1 MRPLRLYKWFAALC
15 LLDCAVAA
23 EPSPPVLVL
32 NVTYYDF
39 RVHED
44 IHNNPVTHPDFERS
58 CHPGPRSFD
67 PCVGEKGLVE
77 EKLGWDG
84 RRRACGAVH
93 IGMVPCIACH
103 DAIVPNMAPMVQS
116 VLLSTQAG
124 VHPWRLTLHAKLH
137 HVQPVVQRR
146 GPSAFEPALRCPR
159 IAVPIP
165 RHLPPQVP
173 GVNRVIDGQA
183 ITLTG
188 VEPLRERP

>member
-1 MRPLRLYKWFAALC
+1 MPFSTLPAENLQVMRPLRLHKWFAALC

-23 EPSPPVLVL
+23 EASPPVLTL
-32 NVTYYDF
+32 GVTYYDF

-84 RRRACGAVH
+84 RPV
-93 IGMVPCIACH
+93 CIPGVSRFMPSCTTFNQWFN
-103 DAIVPNMAPMVQS
+103 DA
-116 VLLSTQAG
+116 
-124 VHPWRLTLHAKLH
+124 
-137 HVQPVVQRR
+137 
-146 GPSAFEPALRCPR
+146 
-159 IAVPIP
+159 
-165 RHLPPQVP
+165 P
-173 GVNRVIDGQA
+173 GVNRVIDGQS

-188 VEPLRERP
+188 VEPLRERPSS

>member
-23 EPSPPVLVL
+23 EPSPPELVL

-67 PCVGEKGLVE
+67 PCIGEKGLVE

-84 RRRACGAVH
+84 RRRAWHRVHRHDAAVH
-93 IGMVPCIACH
+93 RRGTVHGM
-103 DAIVPNMAPMVQS
+103 
-116 VLLSTQAG
+116 
-124 VHPWRLTLHAKLH
+124 PWRHHAEYGT
-137 HVQPVVQRR
+137 RA
-146 GPSAFEPALRCPR
+146 SY
-159 IAVPIP
+159 
-165 RHLPPQVP
+165 
-173 GVNRVIDGQA
+173 
-183 ITLTG
+183 
-188 VEPLRERP
+188 